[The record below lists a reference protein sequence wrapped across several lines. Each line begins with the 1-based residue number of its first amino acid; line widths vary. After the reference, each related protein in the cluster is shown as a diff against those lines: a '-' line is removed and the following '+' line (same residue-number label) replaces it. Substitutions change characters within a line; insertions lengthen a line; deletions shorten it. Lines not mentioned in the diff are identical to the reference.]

1 LNGGIELE
9 IYPISNKSVTG
20 TVLTENYITLNNNG
34 TEANQTHAVIILTD
48 AAKTYFLNVLYQS
61 SLQHQLVLA
70 LGIAPFNPFIIA
82 NKREKLKSIYLIQ
95 NRLLLGDNKIKQQVS
110 RDINGN
116 YLSDEGMP
124 WAISFIDDLG

>member
-1 LNGGIELE
+1 MVLSVMLNQTDWFTNGGIELE

-82 NKREKLKSIYLIQ
+82 NKERKAEIHLPYSKPTF
-95 NRLLLGDNKIKQQVS
+95 R
-110 RDINGN
+110 
-116 YLSDEGMP
+116 
-124 WAISFIDDLG
+124 